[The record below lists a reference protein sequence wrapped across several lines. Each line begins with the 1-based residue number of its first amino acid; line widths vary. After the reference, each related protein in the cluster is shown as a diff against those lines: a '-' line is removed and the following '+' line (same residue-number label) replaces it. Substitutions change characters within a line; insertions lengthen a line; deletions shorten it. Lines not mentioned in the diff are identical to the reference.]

1 MSNQSHLIFTLNA
14 ERFAIDALVVKEIV
28 YLPEL
33 TLEEEVPAFIAGA
46 FNLRGKIVHVMDLNL
61 RFGHQ
66 PERYQ
71 VTDKV
76 IVLGQLP
83 PSPSLPK
90 RGSEGEFGIIVNDVL
105 DVISI
110 PASDIEEAPE
120 HRFLKGEA
128 KVGEE
133 IIMLLDH
140 KNLISSFGGT
150 AVSAVLTGGTPVPPE
165 KEPKLS
171 PDELAVFHQR
181 ALNLMKEAVE
191 EVEGLVPLA
200 VFSLNGEYYGA
211 NLEAIREFSD
221 IRSVTPVP
229 CTPAHIVGDMNLRG
243 DILTLVDIRGL
254 LNIPLKKETAGQK
267 AIVAQFNELLAG
279 VPVNEVFEVIYLK
292 PSDIRPV
299 PAAVEA
305 VSVEFM
311 KGEAPYGGKMLTILD
326 LQRIL
331 TRDELVIEE
340 NK

>member
-1 MSNQSHLIFTLNA
+1 MTNMEQKHILTFTLRN
-14 ERFAIDALVVKEIV
+14 ELFAIDALVVKEIV

-46 FNLRGKIVHVMDLNL
+46 FNLRGKIVHVIDLNL
-61 RFGHQ
+61 RFGHPQ
-66 PERYQ
+66 ERYRLS
-71 VTDKV
+71 DKI
-76 IVLGQLP
+76 IVVETQDVA
-83 PSPSLPK
+83 SLPL
-90 RGSEGEFGIIVNDVL
+90 FGIIVNDVL

-110 PASDIEEAPE
+110 PAQEIEEASE
-120 HRFLKGEA
+120 HRFIKGEA

-133 IIMLLDH
+133 IVMVLDH
-140 KNLISSFGGT
+140 NNLISSFGGT

-165 KEPKLS
+165 EEPKLS
-171 PDELAVFHQR
+171 PDELAVFHER

-229 CTPAHIVGDMNLRG
+229 CTPPHIVGDMNLRG

-267 AIVAQFNELLAG
+267 AIVAQLNQLLAG
-279 VPVNEVFEVIYLK
+279 IPVNEVFEVVYLK

-305 VSVEFM
+305 VGSEYM
-311 KGEAPYGGKMLTILD
+311 KGEAPYGGKMMSILD

-331 TRDELVIEE
+331 TRDELVVEE